1 MTAAAYQLLTVC
13 ALIDASLTLLVITLH
28 DGLSYESGC
37 CQPIVVYC
45 FHILVLLVVTLHTLR
60 AFFRSDLA

>member
-1 MTAAAYQLLTVC
+1 MTATAYQFLTVC
-13 ALIDASLTLLVITLH
+13 ALIDAGLALLVITLH

-45 FHILVLLVVTLHTLR
+45 FHNLVTFSCYIAYSESIL
-60 AFFRSDLA
+60 S

>member
-13 ALIDASLTLLVITLH
+13 TLIDASLTLLVITLH

-45 FHILVLLVVTLHTLR
+45 FHNPVT
-60 AFFRSDLA
+60 FSC